1 MKRDLAFFG
10 SWFALTCSHWEFDE
24 MTTAV
29 NFETGGIFAGG
40 EMTITLDV
48 QFVEGKE
55 VR

>member
-1 MKRDLAFFG
+1 
-10 SWFALTCSHWEFDE
+10 